1 MKIIGLTGQARHGK
15 NTAASII
22 TEAWGRRRARP
33 STIMAFADPL
43 KRECA
48 EAFGVDPRMFYDDE
62 QKDKPQQYLRLENC
76 HLHEF
81 VTLCLGD
88 RFRVLLHEAQRPRF
102 VAQTWGTEL
111 RRAQDPL
118 YWVKKLQA
126 ELVDAKSRGFGL
138 AVVTDVRFLNE
149 AEMIKASGGVI
160 WKVVRPG
167 VGMLRSGG
175 THQSETE
182 MESMRVD
189 AILTNDS
196 IERLRMA
203 IVDNL
208 EGI

>member
-1 MKIIGLTGQARHGK
+1 MKIIGLTGRARHGK
-15 NTAASII
+15 NTAATLI
-22 TEAWGRRRARP
+22 TEAWGRRRAKP

-48 EAFGVDPRMFYDDE
+48 EAFGVDPRMFYDDAM
-62 QKDKPQQYLRLENC
+62 KDAPQQYLRLENC
-76 HLHEF
+76 RLQEF
-81 VTLCLGD
+81 VKLCLAD
-88 RFRVLLHEAQRPRF
+88 RFQVLLHEPQRPRF
-102 VAQTWGTEL
+102 IAQTWGTEL

-138 AVVTDVRFLNE
+138 AVVTDVRFENE
-149 AEMIKASGGVI
+149 AEMIKAAGGDI

-167 VGMLRSGG
+167 MPPLRAGS
-175 THQSETE
+175 THQSERE

-196 IERLRMA
+196 IERLQMA

-208 EGI
+208 ESI